1 MIKRI
6 VALLLGGAL
15 VGCGTTTPT
24 ATAHNGATTPAQRVA
39 VPASKPSAAP
49 SPTAKPK
56 PKPYNKYQCGNVGSK
71 VFLTFDDTARNKS
84 EFKKLVDEAARLN
97 VGIGIVPNGNA
108 VKAGRVSV
116 SYARS
121 KGMPVIEH
129 TYDHPLLTKLS
140 YKQIVKQIT
149 HPYINSNYV
158 RPPYGAHNATVRK
171 VLKDKGKYNCLWNL
185 DPKDWAK
192 GSTPKKAADYIIKNA
207 RKGSTVVVHLQHL
220 GKDAKQLSRIKKG
233 LAKRGIK
240 LCAPMKAPSPKKLPS
255 VLCP

>member
-185 DPKDWAK
+185 DPKDWAE
-192 GSTPKKAADYIIKNA
+192 GSTPEKAADYIIKNA

-220 GKDAKQLSRIKKG
+220 GKDAKQLSRIKNG

-240 LCAPMKAPSPKKLPS
+240 LCEPMKAPTPKKLPS
-255 VLCP
+255 VLCS

>member
-192 GSTPKKAADYIIKNA
+192 GSTPEKAADYIIKNA

-240 LCAPMKAPSPKKLPS
+240 LCAPMKAPTPKKLPS
-255 VLCP
+255 VLCS

>member
-1 MIKRI
+1 MIKRVI
-6 VALLLGGAL
+6 ALLLGGAL
-15 VGCGTTTPT
+15 IGGAATPA
-24 ATAHNGATTPAQRVA
+24 ATAYSGASAATQAMAIPAGQ
-39 VPASKPSAAP
+39 PHAAP
-49 SPTAKPK
+49 SSAAKP
-56 PKPYNKYQCGNVGSK
+56 PPYNKYQCGNGGDK
-71 VFLTFDDTARNKS
+71 VFLTFDDTARNES

-97 VGIGIVPNGNA
+97 VGIGIAPNGNA

-116 SYARS
+116 NYARS

-192 GSTPKKAADYIIKNA
+192 GSTPKKAADYIIKYA

-220 GKDAKQLSRIKKG
+220 GKDAKQLGRIKKG
-233 LAKRGIK
+233 LEKRGIK
-240 LCAPMKAPSPKKLPS
+240 LCAPMKAPTPKKLPS
-255 VLCP
+255 VLCS